1 MDFLNPRALRWK
13 IAALAAAACC
23 AVAAVIGF
31 LVHDATRERGLRV
44 GTERTLTRL
53 IAAEREYDRT
63 GRAPADIDVRSRSEL
78 PEPLARDLAG
88 FAEQPRTDQPGT
100 DLPET
105 DQPEADPP
113 APAASDTGGGYAT
126 WYDADPPN
134 WFWMWGAVAV
144 DDDRFLV
151 VRDDMSTEV
160 RSLQLLDRSIVK
172 SVLAALL
179 FVVPLA
185 ALATEPIN
193 RRLRHG
199 ARTARR
205 IADGELDARIG
216 PAGRARDE
224 ITEMSAAVD
233 DMAGA
238 LQRKLENERRFTADV
253 AHELRTPLMGLVT
266 AAGLLPE
273 DDEATGLVRDR
284 LRALN
289 ALVEDLLEISRL
301 DAGAERARLDPVPL
315 GELVADVVRR
325 TGTDTDVTA
334 ADAEVVE
341 TDPRRVERIVV
352 NLVTNAHRHGAAPVE
367 VTVTGA
373 RIAVR
378 DHGPG
383 FPPDLLE
390 RGPQRFRTGAS
401 ERGRG
406 HGLGLTVAQGQA
418 EVLGARLTFTNA
430 PGGGALA
437 VLDLAPAA
445 HTA

>member
-1 MDFLNPRALRWK
+1 MALLNPRALRWK
-13 IAALAAAACC
+13 IAALTAAACC

-44 GTERTLTRL
+44 GHERTITRL
-53 IAAEREYDRT
+53 IAAERELSRT
-63 GRAPADIDVRSRSEL
+63 GKAPPDVDVRTREEL
-78 PEPLARDLAG
+78 PDSLARDLA
-88 FAEQPRTDQPGT
+88 
-100 DLPET
+100 
-105 DQPEADPP
+105 DQPE
-113 APAASDTGGGYAT
+113 TGGGYAT

-144 DDDRFLV
+144 GGDQFLV

-172 SVLAALL
+172 SVLAALV

-216 PAGRARDE
+216 STGRARDE

-233 DMAGA
+233 DMATA
-238 LQRKLENERRFTADV
+238 LQRKLENEQRFTADV

-273 DDEATGLVRDR
+273 TDEATGLVRDR
-284 LRALN
+284 VRALN
-289 ALVEDLLEISRL
+289 ALIEDLLEISRL
-301 DAGAERARLDPVPL
+301 DAGAERARLDAVPL
-315 GELVADVVRR
+315 GEFVADVVRR
-325 TGTDTDVTA
+325 TGTGTQVA
-334 ADAEVVE
+334 AGDAEVVE

-352 NLVTNAHRHGAAPVE
+352 NLVTNAHRHGAGPVQ
-367 VTVTGA
+367 VTVTGT
-373 RIAVR
+373 RISVR

-383 FPPDLLE
+383 FPAALLE
-390 RGPQRFRTGAS
+390 QGPQRFRTGAG

-418 EVLGARLTFTNA
+418 GVLGARLTFANA
-430 PGGGALA
+430 PDGGAVA
-437 VLDLAPAA
+437 TLDLAPGPSG
-445 HTA
+445 TV